1 MAKTKTAAKK
11 AKATQQGKKKTPDIE
26 KRDNR
31 YLRAARI
38 ILAVG
43 EDIALDALA
52 SKAEMSKS
60 TAGHCMEAF
69 KGVCLALR
77 EANRLPARKADAKPV
92 TAPQE
97 TPEALE
103 AA

>member
-1 MAKTKTAAKK
+1 
-11 AKATQQGKKKTPDIE
+11 
-26 KRDNR
+26 
-31 YLRAARI
+31 
-38 ILAVG
+38 
-43 EDIALDALA
+43 
-52 SKAEMSKS
+52 
-60 TAGHCMEAF
+60 MEAF

-77 EANRLPARKADAKPV
+77 EANRLPARKTDAKPV